1 MARFSQAWLDELR
14 SRVTLSGVIARD
26 IKIERAGREY
36 KGCCPFHNENTA
48 SFTVNDE
55 KGFYHCFGCAA
66 HGDVIRWMTD
76 HRGLGFVEACSE
88 LAGEAGLEVP
98 AASAE
103 AAAAA
108 ERIDGLRP
116 TLEEAGRL
124 YRDYLRQAQG
134 HRALASLASRG
145 IDDAAIAEFGLG
157 FAPEHGGLAEK
168 GFTRAGLLHSGLIGR
183 SDGAAGKAP
192 FYYPRFRSRIMV
204 PIHDARGRI
213 VGFGGRAV
221 DGLSKD
227 GAAKYVNSA
236 DSEIFDKGQL
246 LFNLHRARE
255 LFRLPR
261 AEPSGFRGTGRLV
274 LVEGYMD
281 AIALHRAGFAAVA
294 PMGTA
299 LTESQLERAWRVDPC
314 PLLLFDGDDAGQDA
328 SVRAA
333 IRALPMLGPGRSLT
347 IATLP
352 SLDNGKGMDPDD
364 IVREAISMG
373 EDPALALMAWLAAH
387 RPMTVQAVLAN
398 AAFAPLYD
406 VPDDER
412 TPEQWAA
419 VWDQLSTWGATIV
432 DADTRRITVMR
443 WRRRFDIESGLSA
456 DNVVHDVSPEMMTLA
471 VLEGIADATQVE
483 GGDDRLHRVI
493 ARLLDLRR
501 MRAET
506 NAEIRAC
513 LTVAKLAGFDKKQI
527 NARLV
532 EIEKDEATP
541 GKRFDEESI
550 ALLYRRAL
558 NIEGPMTEAMMPPPF
573 DISTERSSA
582 AQTRKL
588 TKTMLLIGAAEA
600 VEGVRHG

>member
-1 MARFSQAWLDELR
+1 MARFSHAWLDELR
-14 SRVTLSGVIARD
+14 SRLTLSTVIARD
-26 IKIERAGREY
+26 IQLHRAGREQ
-36 KGCCPFHNENTA
+36 KGCCPFHDEKTA

-76 HRGLGFVEACSE
+76 HRGLGFVDACE
-88 LAGEAGLEVP
+88 QLAAEAGLEVP

-116 TLEEAGRL
+116 TLEEADRL
-124 YRDYLRQAQG
+124 YRSYLRQANG
-134 HRALASLASRG
+134 HRALASLSSRG

-157 FAPEHGGLAEK
+157 FAPEHGGLADK
-168 GFTRAGLLHSGLIGR
+168 GFTRRDLLGTGLLGR
-183 SDGAAGKAP
+183 SDSPGKAP
-192 FYYPRFRSRIMV
+192 FFYPRFRARIMV

-221 DGLSKD
+221 EGLSKD

-236 DSEIFDKGQL
+236 DSEIFDKGKL
-246 LFNLHRARE
+246 LFNLHRARD
-255 LFRLPR
+255 LFRAAR
-261 AEPSGFRGTGRLV
+261 AEPSGWRGTGRLV

-281 AIALHRAGFAAVA
+281 VIALHRAGFAAAA

-299 LTESQLERAWRVDPC
+299 LTEEQLERAWRIDPC
-314 PLLLFDGDDAGQDA
+314 PLLLFDGDTAGQKA
-328 SVRAA
+328 AVRAA
-333 IRALPMLGPGRSLT
+333 ERALPMLGPGRSLT
-347 IATLP
+347 IGTLP
-352 SLDNGKGMDPDD
+352 EGMDPDD
-364 IVREAISMG
+364 MVREAANLG
-373 EDPALALMAWLAAH
+373 EDPGQALMAWLSMH

-398 AAFAPLYD
+398 AAFAPLYA
-406 VPDDER
+406 VAEDER

-419 VWDQLSTWGATIV
+419 VWDQLSTWGSAI
-432 DADTRRITVMR
+432 ADGNVRRITVMR
-443 WRRRFDIESGLSA
+443 WRRRFEVEAGLSA
-456 DNVVHDVSPEMMTLA
+456 DNVVHDVSPDMMSLA
-471 VLEGIADATQVE
+471 VQEGIADGTQVE
-483 GGDDRLHRVI
+483 GGDDRLARVI

-513 LTVAKLAGFDKKQI
+513 LTVAKLVGFDKKQI
-527 NARLV
+527 NARLR
-532 EIEKDEATP
+532 ELEMDEADP
-541 GKRFDEESI
+541 GKREEEESI

-558 NIEGPMTEAMMPPPF
+558 NIEGPLNEALMPPAF
-573 DISTERSSA
+573 DVGADRVSA

-588 TKTMLLIGAAEA
+588 TKTMMLIGMAEAAE
-600 VEGVRHG
+600 GNRHAG